1 MISVT
6 ATSLDHARPGRLT
19 LVAIDWT
26 RLAIGIILAVILPSV
41 IIGRFFAG
49 ETVSDAAWEQTQLVQ
64 IIVLI
69 VADLLLRRLSLFPG
83 SRASSYIIPVF
94 TAAFIGLFL
103 FYFISRLGYSRSQL
117 LIGYILIV
125 FWYFITYFI
134 TKRIRNPI
142 YGVIPGGNSN
152 ELETTDEL
160 EMVHLGDANTP
171 VSRYDALIADF
182 RADLDDDW
190 ERVIARQALAGQAV
204 YHSKQV
210 QESITGEVSIEHLS
224 ENNFGSLIPSLG
236 YAAFK
241 SLIDKIAVILVLPI
255 LIPVMVIV
263 AVLVKI
269 SSNGRI
275 FFSQTRVGYRGE
287 TFTIHKFRTMRD
299 GAHVKQAKVGD
310 AITMT
315 DDDRITSIG
324 RFLRRSRLDELPQV
338 LNILKGEMSWI
349 GPRPE
354 AQVLSSWYAKEL
366 PFYEYRHIVRPGIT
380 GWAQVNQGHVVELDE
395 VLGKL
400 RYDFFYI
407 KYFSPSLDI
416 LIALRTVRVLLMG
429 IGWK

>member
-1 MISVT
+1 MISVS
-6 ATSLDHARPGRLT
+6 ASPLDQTRPGRLT
-19 LVAIDWT
+19 LVAIDWA
-26 RLAIGIILAVILPSV
+26 RLAIGIILAVVLPSAV
-41 IIGRFFAG
+41 VGRFFGG
-49 ETVSDAAWEQTQLVQ
+49 ETLSESAWEQTQLVQ
-64 IIVLI
+64 IIILI

-117 LIGYILIV
+117 VTGYILIV
-125 FWYFITYFI
+125 FWYFLTYFI
-134 TKRIRNPI
+134 TKRIKNPV
-142 YGVIPGGNSN
+142 YGVIPGGNSS
-152 ELETTDEL
+152 ELESTAEL
-160 EMVHLGDANTP
+160 EMVHLSNATAHLA
-171 VSRYDALIADF
+171 RFDALIADF

-241 SLIDKIAVILVLPI
+241 SLLDKIAVIVTLPFLIPI
-255 LIPVMVIV
+255 LFIV
-263 AVLVKI
+263 AVLVKV
-269 SSNGRI
+269 SSPGKI

-299 GAHVKQAKVGD
+299 GSHVKQAKVGD
-310 AITMT
+310 AITTT
-315 DDDRITSIG
+315 DDDRITKIG

-380 GWAQVNQGHVVELDE
+380 GWAQVNQGHVAELDE